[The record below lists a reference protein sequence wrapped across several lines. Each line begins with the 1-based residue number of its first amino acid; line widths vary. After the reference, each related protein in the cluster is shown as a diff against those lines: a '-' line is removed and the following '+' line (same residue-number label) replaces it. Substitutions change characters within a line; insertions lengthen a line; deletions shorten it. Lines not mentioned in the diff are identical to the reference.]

1 MADQVTLINVS
12 NFEKQTFNTQDTKII
27 PNKEYSSQYDIINDS
42 IEVYIY
48 DLNKDLISFDY
59 NYKGW
64 ASYFDPQIEKSNK
77 LENIYVDPIKRY

>member
-59 NYKGW
+59 NYKH
-64 ASYFDPQIEKSNK
+64 SNNDK
-77 LENIYVDPIKRY
+77 RAIPIKLRIILLNQQL